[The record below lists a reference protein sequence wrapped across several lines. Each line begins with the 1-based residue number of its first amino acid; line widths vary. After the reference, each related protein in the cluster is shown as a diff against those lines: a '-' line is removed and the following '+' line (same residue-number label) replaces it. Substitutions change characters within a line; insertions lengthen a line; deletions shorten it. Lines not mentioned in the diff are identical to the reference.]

1 MVVLRAS
8 LLLLGV
14 AACAPA
20 VVLAQANGSEAA
32 GEVAD
37 PLALPRP
44 TLAAHRVG
52 SPITIDGSL
61 SERAWADADSTDGV
75 FWATIPRHGVHS
87 RERTVVRVMYD
98 ANTLYVGAHLYD
110 ESPDALVAAGLEQDF
125 RTENSDIFGVAL
137 DTYHDHQNAFLFAV
151 NPAGALFDAQAFND
165 QASVSREWE
174 GIVEVRTSV
183 RSFGWVVEMAI
194 PLNTLRFDA
203 SRDDQTWGIN
213 FSRRIRRYSEDS
225 LWAPLTRQFRVYK
238 MSLAGTLTG
247 LRGLRQGRNLWI
259 KPFTTVGRTEGVE
272 TPDARSDM
280 DAGLDL
286 KWGLTPQLTLD
297 VTALTDFS
305 QVEVDEQQVNLT
317 RFSLFFPEKRDF
329 FLENEGIFA
338 FQDARVRNYRLGAGP
353 GDFKLFHSR
362 RIGLSSDRQ
371 PLPIAGG
378 ARLTGRAG
386 PFALGLLNMQTRGG
400 PAAPAENHSVIR
412 LRRNVLTSSD
422 IGLMFINRQ
431 GTERGDDSYNRAF
444 GVDSNLR
451 FGNTLVNSYVAW
463 TDDPAAV
470 GENTAAKLEVAWRDP
485 LWDISAFGK
494 SVGEGFE
501 PDLGFVSR
509 RGFRQGFLTVGAH
522 PQPDLPHVE
531 EINPYVDVSVYTD
544 LDGNLETRQ
553 VKPGIQVR
561 FLDSSTLTLE
571 HSRDFERLSEVTS
584 IAGAPVPAGEYDF
597 ALTSLQYRSD
607 GGRPLSGTL
616 SVTHGDFFD
625 GNRTSFGGTLTARPS
640 FHWFIEGS
648 VQRNRLTLGGQDI
661 DANLY
666 GGRVRYGHDTRTFV
680 NAFVQY
686 NGTTDELLTNLRLNV
701 IHAPLSD
708 IFLVYS
714 ERRNRS
720 PAAGQPELVDRV
732 LTLKVTRLFAF

>member
-1 MVVLRAS
+1 
-8 LLLLGV
+8 
-14 AACAPA
+14 
-20 VVLAQANGSEAA
+20 LAQANGGEN
-32 GEVAD
+32 GVEVAD

-44 TLAAHRVG
+44 TLAAHPIS
-52 SPITIDGSL
+52 SPITIDGTL
-61 SERAWADADSTDGV
+61 TEQAWADADSTDGV

-110 ESPDALVAAGLEQDF
+110 ESPDDLIAAGLEQDF

-137 DTYHDHQNAFLFAV
+137 DTYHDRQNAFLFAV

-183 RSFGWVVEMAI
+183 QSFGWVVEMAI
-194 PLNTLRFDA
+194 PQNTLRFDA
-203 SRDDQTWGIN
+203 KPGEQTWGIN

-225 LWAPLTRQFRVYK
+225 LWSPLTRQYRVYK
-238 MSLAGTLTG
+238 MSLAGSLTG
-247 LRGLRQGRNLWI
+247 LSGLQQGRNLWI
-259 KPFTTVGRTEGVE
+259 KPFTSVGRTQGLDVPE
-272 TPDARSDM
+272 ARSDL
-280 DAGLDL
+280 DVGLDL

-305 QVEVDEQQVNLT
+305 QVEVDEQQVNLS

-386 PFALGLLNMQTRGG
+386 AFAVGLLNMQTRSD
-400 PAAPAENHSVIR
+400 PSAPAENHTVVR
-412 LRRNVLTSSD
+412 LRRNLLTSSD
-422 IGLMFINRQ
+422 IGVMFINRE
-431 GTERGDDSYNRAF
+431 GTEQGDSNFNRAF
-444 GVDSNLR
+444 GVDGNFR
-451 FGNTLVNSYVAW
+451 FGNTLVNSYVAL
-463 TDDPAAV
+463 TDDPEAV
-470 GENTAAKLEVAWRDP
+470 GENTAAKLEVAWRNP
-485 LWDISAFGK
+485 FWDISAFGK
-494 SVGEGFE
+494 TVGEGFE

-509 RGFRQGFLTVGAH
+509 RGFRQGFVTLGAH
-522 PQPDLPHVE
+522 PQPALPHID
-531 EINPYVDVSVYTD
+531 EINPYVDLSVYTD
-544 LDGNLETRQ
+544 FDGTLETRQ
-553 VKPGIQVR
+553 VKPGVQVR
-561 FLDSSTLTLE
+561 FLDSSTLTVE
-571 HSRDFERLSEVTS
+571 HSRDFERLTEATS
-584 IAGAPVPAGEYDF
+584 IVGAIVPAGEYDF
-597 ALTSLQYRSD
+597 GLTSLSYQSD
-607 GGRPLSGTL
+607 GGRPISGTL
-616 SVTHGDFFD
+616 SVTHGDFYD
-625 GNRTSFGGTLTARPS
+625 GDRTSVGSTLTLRPN
-640 FHWFIEGS
+640 FHWFIEGT
-648 VQRNRLTLGGQDI
+648 VQRNRLTLGGEEI

-666 GGRVRYGHDTRTFV
+666 GGRVRYGHDTRTFA

-708 IFLVYS
+708 VFVVYS

-720 PAAGQPELVDRV
+720 PGLGEAELVDRV

>member
-1 MVVLRAS
+1 
-8 LLLLGV
+8 
-14 AACAPA
+14 
-20 VVLAQANGSEAA
+20 
-32 GEVAD
+32 
-37 PLALPRP
+37 
-44 TLAAHRVG
+44 
-52 SPITIDGSL
+52 
-61 SERAWADADSTDGV
+61 
-75 FWATIPRHGVHS
+75 
-87 RERTVVRVMYD
+87 MYD
-98 ANTLYVGAHLYD
+98 ATTLYVGAHLYD
-110 ESPDALVAAGLEQDF
+110 EAPDELIAAGLEQDF

-137 DTYHDHQNAFLFAV
+137 DTYYDRQNAFLFAV

-183 RSFGWVVEMAI
+183 QDFGWTVEMAI

-203 SRDDQTWGIN
+203 SRGEQTWGIN

-225 LWAPLTRQFRVYK
+225 LWAPMTRQYRVYK

-247 LRGLRQGRNLWI
+247 LRGLQQGRNLWI
-259 KPFTTVGRTEGVE
+259 KPFTSVARTEGVAVVE
-272 TPDARSDM
+272 PRSDV
-280 DAGLDL
+280 DAGLDI
-286 KWGLTPQLTLD
+286 KWGLSPQLTLD

-362 RIGLSSDRQ
+362 RIGLSSSRE

-386 PFALGLLNMQTRGG
+386 SFAVGLLNMQTRSD
-400 PAAPAENHSVIR
+400 PAAPAENHSVVRI
-412 LRRNVLTSSD
+412 RRNVLTSSD
-422 IGLMFINRQ
+422 VGVMFVNRQ
-431 GTERGDDSYNRAF
+431 GTEQGDDSYNRAF
-444 GVDSNLR
+444 GIDGNFR
-451 FGNTLVNSYVAW
+451 FGNMLLNSYVAV
-463 TDDPAAV
+463 TDDPTAV
-470 GENTAAKLEVAWRDP
+470 GENTAAKLEVAWRNP
-485 LWDISAFGK
+485 LWDISAFAK

-509 RGFRQGFLTVGAH
+509 RGFRQGFLTLGAH
-522 PQPDLPHVE
+522 PQPALPHVE
-531 EINPYVDVSVYTD
+531 EINPYVDVSAHTD
-544 LDGNLETRQ
+544 FDGVLETRL
-553 VKPGIQVR
+553 VRPGVQVR
-561 FLDSSTLTLE
+561 FLNSSTVTLE
-571 HSRDFERLSEVTS
+571 HSREFERLDEATS
-584 IAGAPVPAGEYDF
+584 IAGATVPAGDYSF
-597 ALTSLQYRSD
+597 GLTSLTYNSD
-607 GGRPLSGTL
+607 GGRPVSGSLSLTRGDFYDGDRTSVGG
-616 SVTHGDFFD
+616 SVT
-625 GNRTSFGGTLTARPS
+625 LRPN

-648 VQRNRLTLGGQDI
+648 VQRNRLTLGGEEV

-666 GGRVRYGHDTRTFV
+666 GGRVRYGHNTRTFV

-686 NGTTDELLTNLRLNV
+686 NGTTDELLTNLRVNI

-708 IFLVYS
+708 VFLVYS
-714 ERRNRS
+714 ERRNQT
-720 PAAGQPELVDRV
+720 PAPGEVELVDRV